1 MPIFQSPAGQ
11 ITVPR
16 HINAGTLI
24 TLTPGAGATV
34 TLEYTLAD
42 MPAIINRTADWQVW
56 SKGAATAPLQ
66 DMIMQAM
73 YVRTTS
79 IGGAGSTYTTD
90 PFPTAEQMRAYRA
103 TFGGTTQAA
112 QAVITGG
119 KSVGSIATASPANGY
134 SFTAGQWYADG
145 VAISGQTAL
154 TYTRL
159 VGDIGKTLTFVPTL
173 PVYAAS
179 GGGTVA
185 PLTSPSPP
193 VTLLPLNSRLVCEGD
208 SQFNAGT
215 VASDILAH
223 SMLTGGRFYMPS
235 GYNQAT
241 ASETVAQM
249 LTQVSAINA
258 RQPDV
263 VLFRGGTNDLG
274 NGVRAINLIRDD
286 IKACA
291 DAYLAGGA
299 KVVVIMEVLNRND
312 TSWLALSQAR
322 RDDRVAL
329 NLLIRA
335 LDNGTTIRVV
345 RVDDAVFD
353 PSIYT
358 FDGLH
363 QTWDGSF
370 LMGAAFAAVTNTLI
384 VQDSILDFYLDA
396 ANFWPNPQLTGTA
409 GAFAGSPTPT
419 GQVSD
424 QHTLNTSGTGLV
436 AVGSKVANAN
446 GVAIGDRVVV
456 SGTPDAAARGVTI
469 LKTCTIPG
477 AIGDAY
483 EAWCQ
488 FDLAAGSAFIRAINI
503 SMSGVGQTPN
513 RGVDKIMSAL
523 PRSGVLRCPPY
534 ILTTNAASIQV
545 SFGCQFGLG
554 ATAADFT
561 ISKPVL
567 RKVTGAN
574 ALNP

>member
-145 VAISGQTAL
+145 VAI
-154 TYTRL
+154 
-159 VGDIGKTLTFVPTL
+159 
-173 PVYAAS
+173 
-179 GGGTVA
+179 
-185 PLTSPSPP
+185 
-193 VTLLPLNSRLVCEGD
+193 
-208 SQFNAGT
+208 
-215 VASDILAH
+215 
-223 SMLTGGRFYMPS
+223 
-235 GYNQAT
+235 
-241 ASETVAQM
+241 
-249 LTQVSAINA
+249 
-258 RQPDV
+258 
-263 VLFRGGTNDLG
+263 
-274 NGVRAINLIRDD
+274 
-286 IKACA
+286 
-291 DAYLAGGA
+291 
-299 KVVVIMEVLNRND
+299 
-312 TSWLALSQAR
+312 
-322 RDDRVAL
+322 
-329 NLLIRA
+329 
-335 LDNGTTIRVV
+335 
-345 RVDDAVFD
+345 
-353 PSIYT
+353 
-358 FDGLH
+358 
-363 QTWDGSF
+363 
-370 LMGAAFAAVTNTLI
+370 
-384 VQDSILDFYLDA
+384 
-396 ANFWPNPQLTGTA
+396 
-409 GAFAGSPTPT
+409 
-419 GQVSD
+419 
-424 QHTLNTSGTGLV
+424 
-436 AVGSKVANAN
+436 
-446 GVAIGDRVVV
+446 GDRVVV